1 MIRRTRTDARHR
13 LTRENTLDEA
23 AFDVVTPESAYWVGF
38 LMAAGSITR
47 AGTRS
52 PAIAVTTADEDRTH
66 LERFRAF
73 VCAMDPITVGTRDGF
88 RDASRSYLSV
98 QVRSGRLAKTLA
110 RYGVVPYKTLVAR
123 AFELENDP
131 HFWRGCIDGGGSIAV
146 SRDEGVRR
154 PVISFACRSRELT
167 RQFADFARETVPGC
181 DIQEETRTPR
191 AYCVIHSVT
200 LRGDDCLAM
209 VQALYGDGLAAL
221 PRKFA
226 VAQQILREFGDSSAF
241 PSAVAVPAVVDATRW
256 TPPHGA
262 RPGTLQPRLF

>member
-73 VCAMDPITVGTRDGF
+73 VRAMDPITVGTRDGF

-123 AFELENDP
+123 AFELENDA
-131 HFWRGCIDGGGSIAV
+131 HFWRGCIDGDGSIAV
-146 SRDEGVRR
+146 NRDDGIRH
-154 PVISFACRSRELT
+154 PIISFACRSRELAG
-167 RQFADFARETVPGC
+167 QFADFARETIPGC

-191 AYCVIHSVT
+191 AYCVIHAVV
-200 LRGDDCLAM
+200 LRGADCVRMART
-209 VQALYGDGLAAL
+209 LYGDGHAAL
-221 PRKFA
+221 PRKLA
-226 VAQQILREFGDSSAF
+226 AAQEILREFGDDSVASA
-241 PSAVAVPAVVDATRW
+241 SEAVPRIGDAARW
-256 TPPHGA
+256 TPPLSA